1 MTVGSKPIDAN
12 PPPVVDPNG
21 GDDQVPPSWRKIAL
35 LAIGAGALLTVVYFS
50 PLRQYL
56 SHAGE
61 LSERI
66 RDFGALAPLVVVVSI
81 SLLVAIGFP
90 RLALCGIAGMA
101 LGFWSGL
108 LWAQL
113 GTLLGNYAVFI
124 LARTILV
131 RAGARDW
138 AQRFVSRRSRLN
150 STVQQRGVLGV
161 FLARQVPLPGSVI
174 NLACALLPIPH
185 WDFIVGTV
193 LGQLPLAIPCT
204 LIGAGILQPSFKKG
218 ITLIGLA
225 IVASVL
231 AWFCLR
237 WACRRL
243 GNTGSGR
250 DKPK

>member
-12 PPPVVDPNG
+12 PPPAANSNG
-21 GDDQVPPSWRKIAL
+21 SGERVPPSGRKIAL
-35 LAIGAGALLTVVYFS
+35 LAVGAGALLTIAYFS

-61 LSERI
+61 IKEQI
-66 RDFGALAPLVVVVSI
+66 RSFGPLAPVVVVAGI
-81 SLLVAIGFP
+81 SVLVAVGFP
-90 RLALCGIAGMA
+90 RLALCGVAGMA

-124 LARTILV
+124 LARAV
-131 RAGARDW
+131 GRDW
-138 AQRFVSRRSRLN
+138 AQRFVSRRARLN
-150 STVQQRGVLGV
+150 NAIQQRGVLGV
-161 FLARQVPLPGSVI
+161 FLARQVPLPGLVI
-174 NLACALLPIPH
+174 NLTCALLPIPH

-204 LIGAGILQPSFKKG
+204 LIGAGILQSSFKKG

-237 WACRRL
+237 YSLRRL
-243 GNTGSGR
+243 ANTRPGQMPPLSNS
-250 DKPK
+250 

>member
-1 MTVGSKPIDAN
+1 MTVGSKPIDAK
-12 PPPVVDPNG
+12 PPTVANPNG
-21 GDDQVPPSWRKIAL
+21 GEVPVPPSWRKIAL
-35 LAIGAGALLTVVYFS
+35 LAIGVGTLLTVVYFS

-56 SHAGE
+56 SHVGE
-61 LSERI
+61 ISEQI
-66 RDFGALAPLVVVVSI
+66 RSFGALAPLVVVVSI
-81 SLLVAIGFP
+81 SVLVAVGFP
-90 RLALCGIAGMA
+90 RLALCGVAGMA

-124 LARTILV
+124 LAR
-131 RAGARDW
+131 AGGRDW
-138 AQRFVSRRSRLN
+138 AQRFVSRRARLN
-150 STVQQRGVLGV
+150 HAIQQRGVLGV
-161 FLARQVPLPGSVI
+161 FLARQVPLPGLVI

-237 WACRRL
+237 YSLRRL
-243 GNTGSGR
+243 GNTNSGQI
-250 DKPK
+250 PPLSNS